1 MLNKEALS
9 QTPNTKYQTHA
20 KFLILKD
27 LATIDL
33 YRSCMYTKFVHQSP
47 ETKMAIQITYTQA
60 RARLASLF
68 DQVTKNGEVVVIRR
82 RGAEDVALIAADE
95 LAGILET
102 AHLLRSPKNERRLLS
117 ALNRARKG
125 TGIPQTIDEL
135 RREIGF
141 EQTT

>member
-1 MLNKEALS
+1 
-9 QTPNTKYQTHA
+9 
-20 KFLILKD
+20 
-27 LATIDL
+27 
-33 YRSCMYTKFVHQSP
+33 
-47 ETKMAIQITYTQA
+47 MAIQITYTRAQ
-60 RARLASLF
+60 ARLASLL
-68 DQVTKNGEVVVIRR
+68 DQVTKNREVVVIRR

-102 AHLLRSPKNERRLLS
+102 AHLLRSPKNARQLLS

>member
-1 MLNKEALS
+1 
-9 QTPNTKYQTHA
+9 
-20 KFLILKD
+20 
-27 LATIDL
+27 
-33 YRSCMYTKFVHQSP
+33 
-47 ETKMAIQITYTQA
+47 MAIQITYTRAQ
-60 RARLASLF
+60 ARLASLL
-68 DQVTKNGEVVVIRR
+68 DQVTKNREVVVIRR